1 MTTPPPG
8 GSNGNHHHRRQQV
21 SSMESGGGAP
31 GAAARRRF
39 NWKAPAIVL
48 VFELLES
55 IAFSGV
61 ALNLVVY
68 LATVLHGSTAFN
80 AAHVDTWNGTTFI
93 VPVIGAFLADS
104 YWGKYRTI
112 LASIAF
118 YLVGLVLLTVSAAVP
133 SLRPGTACQMG
144 SSCAPATKTQFSV
157 FFAALYLTSIGTGGV
172 KSALLPFGAEQ
183 YDDDAERPER
193 KQAFFSWFFAAIN
206 LGIFIAGTL
215 ISWLEQNVAWALGFG
230 IGTACLLAAAL
241 AFVAGTPWYRVQMPT
256 GSPLKDIIRVLV
268 AAFRKRRVRLE
279 REDGAAAPLHEDD
292 DAKDEQRL
300 ARTKG
305 LRCLDRAAVI
315 AKGEAAAEG
324 AWSLCTVSEVE
335 GVKILVRMLP
345 IWATCVL
352 YAASLG
358 QMTTTFIQQG
368 MAMDARLGGRFKVP
382 VASLVSVEVVFMLLW
397 VALHDAAVIPLARR
411 VTGRPGGLTQLQRMG
426 VGRFLVV
433 LALGTAALVERRRLR
448 GVGGGGA
455 AMSIAWQVPQFVLVA
470 GSDVF
475 CGIAQLEFFYGEA
488 PAAMRSICS
497 AFSFLALSLGFYV
510 NSLVV
515 TLVAAVTGR
524 PGWLAPDLNAGHL
537 DYYFWLWTVIS
548 VANLLLYMVLA
559 ARYTPKQ
566 VAAAVEPATSD

>member
-1 MTTPPPG
+1 
-8 GSNGNHHHRRQQV
+8 
-21 SSMESGGGAP
+21 
-31 GAAARRRF
+31 
-39 NWKAPAIVL
+39 
-48 VFELLES
+48 
-55 IAFSGV
+55 
-61 ALNLVVY
+61 
-68 LATVLHGSTAFN
+68 
-80 AAHVDTWNGTTFI
+80 
-93 VPVIGAFLADS
+93 
-104 YWGKYRTI
+104 
-112 LASIAF
+112 
-118 YLVGLVLLTVSAAVP
+118 VLLTVSAAVP
-133 SLRPGTACQMG
+133 ALRPATACQAG
-144 SSCAPATKTQFSV
+144 ETCAPASKTQFSV
-157 FFAALYLTSIGTGGV
+157 FFAALYLTSVGTGGV

-215 ISWLEQNVAWALGFG
+215 VSWLQQNVAWALGFG
-230 IGTACLLAAAL
+230 VGTACLLAAAL

-256 GSPLKDIIRVLV
+256 GSPLKDIVRVLV
-268 AAFRKRRVRLE
+268 AAFRKRKASLA
-279 REDGAAAPLHEDD
+279 REDGAAVPLHEEEEEE
-292 DAKDEQRL
+292 DAAANGGQRL
-300 ARTKG
+300 SRTKG
-305 LRCLDRAAVI
+305 LRCLDKAAVI
-315 AKGEAAAEG
+315 VKEEDHQEGE
-324 AWSLCTVSEVE
+324 WSLCTVNEVE
-335 GVKILVRMLP
+335 GVKILVRLVP
-345 IWATCVL
+345 IWLTCVL

-368 MAMDARLGGRFKVP
+368 MAMDAHLGARFKVP

-397 VALHDAAVIPLARR
+397 VALHDAAIIPLARR
-411 VTGRPGGLTQLQRMG
+411 ATGRPGGLTQLQRMG

-448 GVGGGGA
+448 RGPSA
-455 AMSIAWQVPQFVLVA
+455 PMSILWQLPQFVLVA

-515 TLVAAVTGR
+515 TLVAAVTDR

-566 VAAAVEPATSD
+566 VANAAVEPVPRSRSSSSD

>member
-1 MTTPPPG
+1 M
-8 GSNGNHHHRRQQV
+8 Q
-21 SSMESGGGAP
+21 
-31 GAAARRRF
+31 
-39 NWKAPAIVL
+39 
-48 VFELLES
+48 
-55 IAFSGV
+55 
-61 ALNLVVY
+61 
-68 LATVLHGSTAFN
+68 
-80 AAHVDTWNGTTFI
+80 
-93 VPVIGAFLADS
+93 
-104 YWGKYRTI
+104 
-112 LASIAF
+112 
-118 YLVGLVLLTVSAAVP
+118 GLVLLTVSAAVP
-133 SLRPGTACQMG
+133 SLRPATACEMG
-144 SSCAPATKTQFSV
+144 MVCAPATRTQFAV
-157 FFAALYLTSIGTGGV
+157 FFAALYLTSVGTGGV

-183 YDDDAERPER
+183 YDEDTDRPER
-193 KQAFFSWFFAAIN
+193 KQSFFSWFFAAIN

-215 ISWLEQNVAWALGFG
+215 ISWLQQNVAWALGFG
-230 IGTACLLAAAL
+230 IGAACMLIAAA
-241 AFVAGTPWYRVQMPT
+241 AFVAGTPCYRVQVPA
-256 GSPLKDIIRVLV
+256 GSPLKDILRVLV
-268 AAFRKRRVRLE
+268 AAVKKRGVVRP
-279 REDGAAAPLHEDD
+279 RELKDD
-292 DAKDEQRL
+292 SGGGQGQGQERL

-305 LRCLDRAAVI
+305 LRCLDKAAAV
-315 AKGEAAAEG
+315 AEG
-324 AWSLCTVSEVE
+324 DGKKAGPWDLCTVSEVE

-368 MAMDARLGGRFKVP
+368 MAMDTRVHGFKVP

-397 VALHDAAVIPLARR
+397 VVLHDAAIIPLARR
-411 VTGRPGGLTQLQRMG
+411 ATGRPGGLTQLQRMG

-448 GVGGGGA
+448 AVRGGA
-455 AMSIAWQVPQFVLVA
+455 GPMSIAWQVPQFVLVA

-488 PAAMRSICS
+488 PASMRSICS

-515 TLVAAVTGR
+515 TLVAAVTAK

-559 ARYTPKQ
+559 SRYTPKQ
-566 VAAAVEPATSD
+566 VAAVEPRRSASGTDERPDFRFDEDK